1 MTARTGSR
9 HEPFSQITNRFLPSN
24 RRKLPIF
31 QEKINN
37 YLTAQ
42 TGSPNQ
48 EVLEFRE
55 SPLWLIFKTKK
66 STLRGRGL
74 GLLLTRI

>member
-24 RRKLPIF
+24 RRKLPFF

-48 EVLEFRE
+48 KVLEFRK
-55 SPLWLIFKTKK
+55 SIIRIGGLNKVIKQTTKE
-66 STLRGRGL
+66 LY
-74 GLLLTRI
+74 

>member
-1 MTARTGSR
+1 MMIYLSIDSRRTNPNNPAFYKPVRKGS
-9 HEPFSQITNRFLPSN
+9 SQITNRFLPSN

-37 YLTAQ
+37 YLTPQ

-48 EVLEFRE
+48 EVLEFRK
-55 SPLWLIFKTKK
+55 SPLCLIWRF
-66 STLRGRGL
+66 
-74 GLLLTRI
+74 